1 MLLVFLFD
9 FLPDLVSLFHS
20 LLEEFDQAF
29 LHTKL
34 LLEANWVGSYD
45 TLERH
50 LINDVLDKGNLLL
63 VGFVAQVELVA
74 IRATSLFRYFNR
86 LILWKFFE
94 LI

>member
-9 FLPDLVSLFHS
+9 FLPDLVSLFHP
-20 LLEEFDQAF
+20 LLEEFDQPF

-34 LLEANWVGSYD
+34 LLEANWVGSND
-45 TLERH
+45 TLECH
-50 LINDVLDKGNLLL
+50 FINDVLDKGNLLL
-63 VGFVAQVELVA
+63 IGFVAQVKLVA